1 MEDTR
6 GRGWWGSND
15 YADYYENLGSG
26 DDPFSYIKVIPLISQ
41 EAQHKC
47 GGFDHAGKFETSLL
61 YALYP
66 DHVSLEKTKENTEW
80 FAESAKEASKELG
93 EHMIK
98 CTLEALENSEL
109 TWEKGH
115 VLNLGI
121 DIGLFNRR
129 LDVIFDYWRRN
140 SFDLI
145 ASLKNSAIGGTLYK
159 YANYADMESR
169 GYDLAIGITPI
180 RTKNWNWKS
189 NLTLGYTTTKI
200 TNSKNMPSI
209 YNMINARWEPRRISR
224 GELVF
229 YSV

>member
-1 MEDTR
+1 MKNIYCVAHHQTEEAGLMPMTLACHKAAKKLTMEYMEDTR

-98 CTLEALENSEL
+98 CTLEALE
-109 TWEKGH
+109 
-115 VLNLGI
+115 
-121 DIGLFNRR
+121 
-129 LDVIFDYWRRN
+129 
-140 SFDLI
+140 
-145 ASLKNSAIGGTLYK
+145 
-159 YANYADMESR
+159 
-169 GYDLAIGITPI
+169 
-180 RTKNWNWKS
+180 
-189 NLTLGYTTTKI
+189 KI
-200 TNSKNMPSI
+200 
-209 YNMINARWEPRRISR
+209 IN
-224 GELVF
+224 
-229 YSV
+229 

>member
-1 MEDTR
+1 MLLDSLGRKAGETAVAYLDTLGKDDPVCLFISRPTSGKASSDRFDGFKEIVLESYPNAKIIEEGDDWSRNKGFSSDINGKCSPERICNRYMEDTR

-98 CTLEALENSEL
+98 CTLEALE
-109 TWEKGH
+109 
-115 VLNLGI
+115 
-121 DIGLFNRR
+121 
-129 LDVIFDYWRRN
+129 
-140 SFDLI
+140 
-145 ASLKNSAIGGTLYK
+145 
-159 YANYADMESR
+159 
-169 GYDLAIGITPI
+169 
-180 RTKNWNWKS
+180 
-189 NLTLGYTTTKI
+189 KI
-200 TNSKNMPSI
+200 
-209 YNMINARWEPRRISR
+209 IN
-224 GELVF
+224 
-229 YSV
+229 